1 MDRRLF
7 LGSAAAAG
15 MTLAAAAAAQVGD
28 PRPYGSPAATKPFG
42 PEVYRERRR
51 RLMERMK
58 GGMAVIYGARTI
70 DNSSTVAGVGRQN
83 QDFLYLTGIA
93 DDAGAA
99 LILAPGERDYKEILF
114 LASRDPETER
124 WEGER
129 LSLGQELRNRTGFNK
144 VYRAGSLGGV
154 ATSIASR
161 AGEMHFLGPLA
172 GPDSPVP
179 PSLELYGKIAQR
191 VPGTKITNS
200 HNFIRDMR
208 IVKEAREV
216 EALRRAIAAT
226 QRGMVAGMRAARPGM
241 REWELK
247 NIIENEFRAA
257 GARGIAFSSIVAT
270 GRNSAI
276 LHYTGGDTVI
286 REGDM
291 ILLDIGAE
299 FDFYAAD
306 ITRTFPVNGTF
317 NPEQRRVYETVLA
330 AQNAAAAKLR
340 AGVVYEDLNK
350 TATDVIRAAGHGDD
364 FIHGLGHFIGLD
376 VHDVGNM
383 AAPLPAGA
391 TLTIE
396 PGIYVPHRGFGV
408 RIEDDYLVT
417 ATGNEHMSRAVPR
430 TVAEVEAVLAS
441 R

>member
-7 LGSAAAAG
+7 LGSAAAV
-15 MTLAAAAAAQVGD
+15 TLAGAARAQVAD
-28 PRPYGSPAATKPFG
+28 PRPYGSPAVTRPFG
-42 PEVYRERRR
+42 PEVYRDRRR
-51 RLMERMK
+51 RLMDRMK
-58 GGMAVIYGARTI
+58 TGMAVVYGARTI
-70 DNSSTVAGVGRQN
+70 DGSSTVAGVNRQN
-83 QDFLYLTGIA
+83 SDFFYLTGIP
-93 DDAGAA
+93 DEGGAA

-114 LASRDPETER
+114 LGIRDPEMER

-144 VYRAGSLGGV
+144 VYRASSLGSV
-154 ATSIASR
+154 ATTIASR

-200 HNFIRDMR
+200 HGFIRDLR
-208 IVKEAREV
+208 IVKEAREL
-216 EALRRAIAAT
+216 EAIRRSIAAT
-226 QRGMVAGMRAARPGM
+226 NRGMLAAMRSARPGM
-241 REWELK
+241 REFELK

-257 GARGIAFSSIVAT
+257 GARGLAFPSIVGT

-276 LHYTGGDTVI
+276 LHYTGGDGVI

-299 FDFYAAD
+299 VDFYAAD
-306 ITRTFPVNGTF
+306 ITRTFPVSGTF

-330 AQNAAAAKLR
+330 AQDAAAAKLR
-340 AGVVYEDLNK
+340 AGVIYEDLNQA
-350 TATDVIRAAGHGDD
+350 ATDVIRRAGHGDD
-364 FIHGLGHFIGLD
+364 FIHGLGHFIGLE

-383 AAPLPAGA
+383 AAPLPVGA

-396 PGIYVPHRGFGV
+396 PGIYVPQRGFGV

-417 ATGNEHMSRAVPR
+417 ATGYEHLSRAVPR
-430 TVAEVEAVLAS
+430 TVAEVEAVLAA